1 MLGGI
6 AKVYP
11 AHVFSREATYCYGT
25 MYCFVKCLIAGYAF
39 LILVGWTASINA
51 APPQGFMEGDLKI
64 VSPRAVEPSDEMPRP
79 AVAPE
84 TYAKYPLIILSQDGE
99 KEIAHV
105 TADENGKYRAALP
118 PGAYILDVKDRVAKR
133 VRAKPQPFTVVS
145 NQTVRVDM
153 NIFIG
158 LARIPP

>member
-1 MLGGI
+1 MSLMSKSLVTACI
-6 AKVYP
+6 FLTLA
-11 AHVFSREATYCYGT
+11 GT
-25 MYCFVKCLIAGYAF
+25 ALIK
-39 LILVGWTASINA
+39 A
-51 APPQGFMEGDLKI
+51 APQGFMEGHLKI
-64 VSPRAVEPSDEMPRP
+64 VSPRAVEASDNMPRS

-84 TYAKYPLIILSQDGE
+84 TYAEYPLTILSQDGE

-105 TADENGKYRAALP
+105 TPDENGKYRVALP

-145 NQTVRVDM
+145 DQTVRVDM

-158 LARIPP
+158 LR